1 MKVSKFS
8 VPINGKKSG
17 KIITQLLK
25 SPHLED
31 SVNSS
36 IEFVEGDMENH
47 CPLGFKEFQQKVSCS
62 STPGQ
67 SIMDSRYDNISE
79 DSASEDEQVLKVSM
93 SELNGSIE
101 EGSALNATTDYD
113 GIDKTTFTRGSNL
126 QRHEVSSCYAA
137 CPIPRKRLRPIGVEV
152 LENGVTKLTH
162 AFKNRIA
169 SYRFMSKSNKISYS
183 GFMNEVKPK
192 VIKILS
198 DYLLQHTALKVNCEL
213 FAMFYKPENE
223 MSDIKS
229 MNTSNKIFTLS
240 SHISDMYD
248 DFAEAIMTQASEF
261 QEKDSNWA
269 LQEILFLDVNINK
282 FSTVSASAYIN
293 LPSQIKRKGAI
304 LNIQNKDSMCFAYCV
319 MAAIF
324 PANGD
329 PTKPESYPPCDT
341 LLNFDGIGFP
351 VKLKDINKFEIL
363 NNISV
368 NVYGLQSYFKENKM
382 QYEVVGPLH
391 YTQQRKLIHVN
402 LLLISDNNQSHYCL
416 ITDLYRLVKT
426 QKTKYDGK
434 QYFCDGCLQ
443 TFSTLEKLKN
453 HQENDCLHIS
463 TILPT
468 SELRVNKCGETLP
481 SNILKF
487 INIEKTSQHPF
498 VIYADFESILK
509 PIHHCDPSDGQSYT
523 IKVAEHQPYSFC
535 FYLKC
540 FFDDSLSRLETYQ
553 GEDAAKVFVQ
563 KLDALAINLYQN
575 HLKHIKPMVS
585 LTREENKNFQNA
597 IKCSICQKSFS
608 SFDKRVQDHDH
619 LTGLY
624 RGAAHNSCNLN
635 FKVPNFIPILFH
647 NLTNYDCHM
656 FIKELTTNGEYL
668 SAIAQTKEKYITF
681 SKSVLV
687 HNSDDSKKHNVYLKL
702 RFVDSFKFLA
712 KSLDKLSQ
720 TLESSQC
727 NEIRKYFPGEK
738 EFGLMRR
745 KGVFPYTYID
755 SYIKLEEKHLPSKEK
770 FYDNLRG
777 EHITTEDYNR
787 AQEVWDHFNCQ
798 SMGDYGM
805 LYLKSDV
812 LLLADIFENFRK
824 VCLKEYKLDPAH
836 YVTAPSLTWDAMLK
850 YTDIELQ
857 LLTDVDM
864 VHFFKKGIRGG
875 VATCTKRMGIANN
888 RFLSN
893 FDPTKPETY
902 IMYLDATNLYGAAM
916 SQPLPWGNFRWL
928 NEQEIDQF
936 NVFNID
942 DDGEKGYVL
951 EVDLHYPPNMHD
963 QHNDLPFCPESIVP
977 PKSKYKKLIPNL
989 YDKKKYVIHYRNLKQ
1004 CIQYGLKL
1012 ERVHRILE
1020 FSQSL
1025 WLKKYIDLNTFLRNN
1040 AKNEFERDLFKLLVN
1055 AIFGKSLE
1063 GIDKRKD
1070 IRLVSQWENSKGRVG
1085 AKSLIAKPEFN
1096 SLSIFSENLVA
1107 IHLNKTKIIYDKP
1120 LYIGFSILDVSK
1132 TFIYDFFY
1140 GYIKNKYHS
1149 NANLLYTDTD
1159 SLILEVQTPNFYDDM
1174 NKNLRYFDTSNYSE
1188 NNQHGVD
1195 KTKSILGKM
1204 KNEFPNTTI
1213 KAFYGTGAKAYCI
1226 VADTI
1231 VKKAKGV
1238 SRHVVKNQ
1246 LHLNDYVRVVQNKET
1261 IFRKMYFFR
1270 SEMHTVYTELRNK
1283 VSLTSRD
1290 DKRYVIPGD
1299 VSTLAWGHLLINQ
1312 HEGNIDDLLFFANE
1326 MIDAPTL
1333 YDLNNI
1339 PNEELFQVAPFY
1351 YDSYL

>member
-1 MKVSKFS
+1 
-8 VPINGKKSG
+8 
-17 KIITQLLK
+17 
-25 SPHLED
+25 
-31 SVNSS
+31 
-36 IEFVEGDMENH
+36 
-47 CPLGFKEFQQKVSCS
+47 
-62 STPGQ
+62 
-67 SIMDSRYDNISE
+67 
-79 DSASEDEQVLKVSM
+79 
-93 SELNGSIE
+93 
-101 EGSALNATTDYD
+101 
-113 GIDKTTFTRGSNL
+113 
-126 QRHEVSSCYAA
+126 
-137 CPIPRKRLRPIGVEV
+137 
-152 LENGVTKLTH
+152 
-162 AFKNRIA
+162 
-169 SYRFMSKSNKISYS
+169 MSKSNKINYS
-183 GFMNEVKPK
+183 GFMNEIKPK
-192 VIKILS
+192 VTRILNE
-198 DYLLQHTALKVNCEL
+198 YLHQHTALKVNCEL

-223 MSDIKS
+223 ISDIKS
-229 MNTSNKIFTLS
+229 MNTSNKIFTYPTS
-240 SHISDMYD
+240 SDISDMYNN
-248 DFAEAIMTQASEF
+248 FAEAILTQASEF
-261 QEKDSNWA
+261 QEKDSNWT

-282 FSTVSASAYIN
+282 FSTISASSYIN
-293 LPSQIKRKGAI
+293 LPSQIKRKSAI

-329 PTKPESYPPCDT
+329 PTNPESYPPCDT

-351 VKLKDINKFEIL
+351 VKLKGINKFEIL
-363 NNISV
+363 KQYIS
-368 NVYGLQSYFKENKM
+368 YRLWSSIIFKENKM
-382 QYEVVGPLH
+382 QYEVVEPLH
-391 YTQQRKLIHVN
+391 YTQQHKPTHVN

-426 QKTKYDGK
+426 QKATYEGK

-443 TFSTLEKLKN
+443 IFSTFEKLKN

-468 SELRVNKCGETLP
+468 NELRINKCGESLP

-487 INIEKTSQHPF
+487 INIEKTSEHPF

-509 PIHHCDPSDGQSYT
+509 PIPHCEPSDGQSYT
-523 IKVAEHQPYSFC
+523 IKVAEHQPYSFA

-540 FFDDSLSRLETYQ
+540 SYDDSLSRLESYQ

-563 KLDALAINLYQN
+563 KLDVLVHELYQK
-575 HLKHIKPMVS
+575 HLKHIKPMVP
-585 LTREENKNFQNA
+585 LTSEENQNFLNA
-597 IKCSICQKSFS
+597 TECSICQKPLLFS
-608 SFDKRVQDHDH
+608 RVRDHDH
-619 LTGLY
+619 ITGLF
-624 RGAAHNSCNLN
+624 RGASHNS
-635 FKVPNFIPILFH
+635 
-647 NLTNYDCHM
+647 Y
-656 FIKELTTNGEYL
+656 
-668 SAIAQTKEKYITF
+668 
-681 SKSVLV
+681 
-687 HNSDDSKKHNVYLKL
+687 
-702 RFVDSFKFLA
+702 SFRFLA
-712 KSLDKLSQ
+712 KSLDTLSQ

-738 EFGLMRR
+738 EFSLMRR
-745 KGVFPYTYID
+745 KSIFPYTYID
-755 SYIKLEEKHLPSKEK
+755 NYIKVEERHLPSKEK
-770 FYDNLRG
+770 FYDHLRG
-777 EHITTEDYNR
+777 EHITAEDYER
-787 AQEVWDHFNCQ
+787 AQEVWEYFNCQ
-798 SMGDYGM
+798 SVGEYGM

-824 VCLKEYKLDPAH
+824 ICLKEYRLDPAQ
-836 YVTAPSLTWDAMLK
+836 YITAPSLTWDAMLK

-902 IMYLDATNLYGAAM
+902 IMYLDANNLYGAAM

-942 DDGEKGYVL
+942 DDGQKGYVL

-1012 ERVHRILE
+1012 ENVHRILE
-1020 FSQSL
+1020 FSQSM
-1025 WLKKYIDLNTFLRNN
+1025 WLKKYIDLNTFLRNK

-1063 GIDKRKD
+1063 AVDKRKD
-1070 IRLVSQWENSKGRVG
+1070 IRLLSQYENSKGRVG

-1120 LYIGFSILDVSK
+1120 LYIGFSILDISK
-1132 TFIYDFFY
+1132 TFIYNFFY
-1140 GYIKNKYHS
+1140 GYIKNKYRN

-1188 NNQHGVD
+1188 NNQHGVE

-1204 KNEFPNTTI
+1204 KIKFPNTTI
-1213 KAFYGTGAKAYCI
+1213 KAFYGMAAKAYCI
-1226 VADTI
+1226 DADTI

-1246 LHLNDYVRVVQNKET
+1246 LHLNDYVRVIQNKET

-1283 VSLTSRD
+1283 VSLTFRD

-1299 VSTLAWGHLLINQ
+1299 VSTLAWGHLLISQ
-1312 HEGNIDDLLFFANE
+1312 HEGNVDNLLFFANE
-1326 MIDAPTL
+1326 MIDTPTL
-1333 YDLNNI
+1333 DDLDNI
-1339 PNEELFQVAPFY
+1339 PNEKLFQVAAFHY
-1351 YDSYL
+1351 NSYL